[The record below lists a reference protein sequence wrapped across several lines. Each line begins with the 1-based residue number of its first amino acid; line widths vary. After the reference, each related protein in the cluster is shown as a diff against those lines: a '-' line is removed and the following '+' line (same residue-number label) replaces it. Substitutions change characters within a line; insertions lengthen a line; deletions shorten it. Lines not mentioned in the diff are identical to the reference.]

1 MSKHI
6 PGTVVAALAT
16 LILGASAGAG
26 TLTAPKA
33 PAPSPEAPAEESAF
47 DKLWGLATLYKNKE
61 NPVIQKLAITGR
73 YHGQYAWLDS
83 DQGDYDDWENR
94 RFRIGLNAQLF
105 QDFEL
110 KGEMF
115 GDLNSGGDFYEGFT
129 EVYVAWKPDDAFNLI
144 VGKQKPRFTLD
155 WSTSSREILTFERNI
170 MLNNFGI
177 DYETGISVSGKSGN
191 FSYFAG
197 AFNNDTGEIGDKSE
211 FGDLGG
217 GFSYVAS
224 ASYDLKDLTG
234 LEKTV
239 VRADFLHSEHDA
251 EDNLLIKFDNGLA
264 ASVAL
269 KQGRFGMTA
278 ETVYGEGDNGDIWG
292 FYLTPSWDITK
303 KLQVVAR
310 YTYAHSGDDVLRLQS
325 RYEREADELT
335 DGGNGED
342 YHAGYLGLNYYL
354 YGHKLK
360 LMTGVEFSSMD
371 GGSDGGDFDGVT
383 ALAGVRVYW

>member
-1 MSKHI
+1 MSKTT
-6 PGTVVAALAT
+6 PAT
-16 LILGASAGAG
+16 LAATLAVLTLSAPAG
-26 TLTAPKA
+26 TATAPPT
-33 PAPSPEAPAEESAF
+33 PAPEAPTEQSAF
-47 DKLWGLATLYKNKE
+47 DKIWGLTTLYKNKD
-61 NPVIQKLAITGR
+61 NPVIQKLAFSGR

-83 DQGDYDDWENR
+83 DEGDYDDWENR
-94 RFRIGLNAQLF
+94 RFRLGLNAQLF

-144 VGKQKPRFTLD
+144 VGKQKPRFSLD

-177 DYETGISVSGKSGN
+177 DYETGISVSGKSGK

-197 AFNNDTGEIGDKSE
+197 AFNNDTGGTDDKSE

-224 ASYDLKDLTG
+224 ASYDLKDVTG

-239 VRADFLHSEHDA
+239 LRADFLHSEHD
-251 EDNLLIKFDNGLA
+251 ESDNLLTKFDNGLA

-269 KQGRFGMTA
+269 KQGRFGLTV
-278 ETVYGEGDNGDIWG
+278 ETVYGEGDKGDIWG
-292 FYLTPSWDITK
+292 FYVTPSWDLTQ

-310 YTYAHSGDDVLRLQS
+310 YTYARSGDDVLRLQS
-325 RYEREADELT
+325 RYEREAGELT
-335 DGGNGED
+335 DRGHGEA
-342 YHAGYLGLNYYL
+342 YHAGYLGLNYL
-354 YGHKLK
+354 IYGHKLK

-383 ALAGVRVYW
+383 ALAGVRIYW